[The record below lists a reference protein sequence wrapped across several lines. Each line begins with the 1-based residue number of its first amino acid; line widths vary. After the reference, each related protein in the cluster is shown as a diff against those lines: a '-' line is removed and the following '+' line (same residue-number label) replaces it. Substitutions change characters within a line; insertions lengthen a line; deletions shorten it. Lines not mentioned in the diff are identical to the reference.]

1 MFHVGNERVP
11 MCSGH
16 GPTRR
21 SFLQAGAAGMAGLSL
36 PSVMS
41 LEASGAVD
49 QSQQKIRNCI
59 TIFLV
64 GSPGQLDTWDM
75 KPEAPAEIRGKFR
88 PIDTNVSGIQICEHF
103 PLMAR
108 MMDKVALIR
117 SLHHKTGAT
126 HENGQRW
133 MMTGHDFNPDSMKP
147 YSGSVISRV
156 FGNRGT
162 LPASIILPGK
172 IGNTGAGPLHGQTAA
187 YLGSAHEPFF
197 LGADPARSDFKV
209 VDLQPPAGQSEFR
222 LNARKQL
229 LSQID
234 EVQRKAETNPEVG
247 RDTAYA
253 RAFNLLTS
261 PEAKQAFDLTQEN
274 AKLQDRYGRN
284 TLGQSCLMARRL
296 VERGARYVTIN
307 HFDTVFGLSCWD
319 MHADGGGLNN
329 TYLDYERMLCPQFD
343 WAFTALIEDLSYRGM
358 LNDTVVCVLSEFGR
372 TPGINPRG
380 GRDHHPGVW
389 TNFMAGGPIKGGQVI
404 GSSDKQGARPQ
415 NNPIEPPQILA
426 SIYHAM
432 GIDLE
437 TTMMPGP
444 GNRPIRLVEAEPIDQ
459 LFG

>member
-1 MFHVGNERVP
+1 MFKLGNERVP
-11 MCSGH
+11 VCH
-16 GPTRR
+16 GLTRR
-21 SFLQAGAAGMAGLSL
+21 SFLEAGTAGMAGLTL
-36 PSVMS
+36 QNVLA
-41 LEASGAVD
+41 LEAQGAV
-49 QSQQKIRNCI
+49 QPAKSEIRNCI

-64 GSPGQLDTWDM
+64 GSPGHLDTWDM
-75 KPEAPAEIRGKFR
+75 KPEAPAEIRGKFK

-147 YSGSVISRV
+147 HCGSVLSRV
-156 FGNRGT
+156 FGSRGM
-162 LPASIILPGK
+162 LPASMVLPAK
-172 IGNTGAGPLHGQTAA
+172 IGNTGAGPLHGQSAA

-197 LGADPARSDFKV
+197 LNSDPARSDFKV
-209 VDLQPPAGQSEFR
+209 SDLTPPAGQSDFR
-222 LNARKQL
+222 ISARRNILKQL
-229 LSQID
+229 D
-234 EVQRKAETNPEVG
+234 EVQRQADTNSALG

-261 PEAKQAFDLTQEN
+261 PEAKQAFELAQESP
-274 AKLQDRYGRN
+274 KTRDRYGRN

-296 VERGARYVTIN
+296 IESGCRHVTVN
-307 HFDTVFGLSCWD
+307 HFETVFNISCWD
-319 MHADGGGLNN
+319 MHADGGSLNN
-329 TYLDYERMLCPQFD
+329 TYADYEQLLCPQFD
-343 WAFTALIEDLSYRGM
+343 WAFTALIEDLQQRG
-358 LNDTVVCVLSEFGR
+358 LLDDTVVCVLSEMGR
-372 TPGINPRG
+372 TPNLNPRG
-380 GRDHHPGVW
+380 GRDHHPSAW
-389 TNFMAGGPIKGGQVI
+389 TNFMVGGPIRGGQAI
-404 GSSDKQGARPQ
+404 GSTDKTGARPQ

-444 GNRPIRLVEAEPIDQ
+444 GSRPIRLVEAEPIDQ
-459 LFG
+459 LFS

>member
-1 MFHVGNERVP
+1 MLHVGNERVP
-11 MCSGH
+11 MCAGH

-21 SFLQAGAAGMAGLSL
+21 SFLQAGSAGLVGLSL
-36 PSVMS
+36 PSWMS

-64 GSPGQLDTWDM
+64 GSPGQHDTWDM
-75 KPEAPAEIRGKFR
+75 KPEAPAEIRGKFK
-88 PIDTNVSGIQICEHF
+88 PIDTNVPGIQICEHF

-117 SLHHKTGAT
+117 SLHHKTGAS

-133 MMTGHDFNPDSMKP
+133 MMTGHDFNADSMKP

-156 FGNRGT
+156 FGSRGT

-187 YLGSAHEPFF
+187 YIGSAHEPFF

-209 VDLQPPAGQSEFR
+209 VDLQPPAGQTEFR
-222 LNARKQL
+222 INARKQL
-229 LSQID
+229 LTQID
-234 EVQRKAETNPEVG
+234 EVQRKAETNSAIG
-247 RDTAYA
+247 RDAAYA

-261 PEAKQAFDLTQEN
+261 PEAKQAFDLTQEQP
-274 AKLQDRYGRN
+274 KLQDRYGRN

-296 VERGARYVTIN
+296 IERGARYITIN
-307 HFDTVFGLSCWD
+307 HFDTVFNLSCWD

-343 WAFTALIEDLSYRGM
+343 WAFTALIEDLGYRGM

-389 TNFMAGGPIKGGQVI
+389 TNFIAGGPIKGGQVI

>member
-1 MFHVGNERVP
+1 MFHIGHERVP

-21 SFLQAGAAGMAGLSL
+21 SFLQAGSAGLMGLSL
-36 PSVMS
+36 PAWMS

-64 GSPGQLDTWDM
+64 GSPGQHDTWDM
-75 KPEAPAEIRGKFR
+75 KPEAPAEIRGKFK
-88 PIDTNVSGIQICEHF
+88 PIDTNVPGIQICEHF

-117 SLHHKTGAT
+117 SLHHKTGAS

-133 MMTGHDFNPDSMKP
+133 MMTGHDFNADSMKP

-187 YLGSAHEPFF
+187 YIGSAHEPFF

-209 VDLQPPAGQSEFR
+209 VDLQPPAGQTEFR
-222 LNARKQL
+222 INARKQL
-229 LSQID
+229 LTQID
-234 EVQRKAETNPEVG
+234 EVQRKAESNSAIG
-247 RDTAYA
+247 RDAAYA

-261 PEAKQAFDLTQEN
+261 PEAKQAFDLTQEQP
-274 AKLQDRYGRN
+274 KLQDRYGRN

-296 VERGARYVTIN
+296 IERGARYITIN
-307 HFDTVFGLSCWD
+307 HFDTVFNLSCWD

-343 WAFTALIEDLSYRGM
+343 WAFTALIEDLGYRGM